1 MLEHAISTTTR
12 QAGNYQRGSWDSVI
26 PTGPSRGRPGRHRST
41 PIFAHCGLLHEPR
54 QFAHFKYKVRQ
65 QTLAIRRHIFCIQYR
80 GKGAHSR
87 TYSRHHRI
95 LCGEHQVQT
104 RKIYNR
110 ICGKTVDRVGQH
122 QRINQ
127 SSWSLSTVSSIELV
141 SLNGHIDRVGQSQ
154 RHHRSSWSVS
164 TVSSIEL
171 VSLNGIIGRVGQ
183 RQRIYQGFNRTIA
196 RSTERVRRG
205 TASRAS
211 RCFANTT
218 SSAHLISLPSTPDS
232 QPAMHTAYWL
242 ETNHT

>member
-1 MLEHAISTTTR
+1 MN
-12 QAGNYQRGSWDSVI
+12 QGNSHTSSIKSGSK
-26 PTGPSRGRPGRHRST
+26 HQ
-41 PIFAHCGLLHEPR
+41 
-54 QFAHFKYKVRQ
+54 QFVV
-65 QTLAIRRHIFCIQYR
+65 
-80 GKGAHSR
+80 
-87 TYSRHHRI
+87 TYSAYNIAAKAHTQEHIRGIIAFR
-95 LCGEHQVQT
+95 GEHQVQT

-127 SSWSLSTVSSIELV
+127 SSWSLSTVSSIESV

-183 RQRIYQGFNRTIA
+183 HQRIFQEFNRTVA
-196 RSTERVRRG
+196 RSTGRARRG

-211 RCFANTT
+211 RCFANKT

-242 ETNHT
+242 LTNHIKELYVRNLC